1 MSNFKITKNNLKDI
15 ANLID
20 SQRGNNNGKLDTQ
33 EEYSLFAQ
41 DLDKR
46 GYKPQNYRGS
56 VKDLVNEYITNP
68 EKIAAQFAQNGI
80 NDKNRENRP
89 VGYEESAEF
98 FKGRASAF
106 RKAIQVIHG
115 DD

>member
-1 MSNFKITKNNLKDI
+1 MSVMSYDYSKLTKEQ
-15 ANLID
+15 LIMRLTY
-20 SQRGNNNGKLDTQ
+20 SENALIELATAA
-33 EEYSLFAQ
+33 EYYA
-41 DLDKR
+41 
-46 GYKPQNYRGS
+46 
-56 VKDLVNEYITNP
+56 
-68 EKIAAQFAQNGI
+68 
-80 NDKNRENRP
+80 NDKNRENMP

>member
-1 MSNFKITKNNLKDI
+1 MSVMSYDYSKLTKEQLVRRLTYSENV
-15 ANLID
+15 LIE
-20 SQRGNNNGKLDTQ
+20 LA
-33 EEYSLFAQ
+33 EAAEYYA
-41 DLDKR
+41 
-46 GYKPQNYRGS
+46 
-56 VKDLVNEYITNP
+56 
-68 EKIAAQFAQNGI
+68 

-98 FKGRASAF
+98 FIGRASAF

>member
-1 MSNFKITKNNLKDI
+1 MELAT
-15 ANLID
+15 
-20 SQRGNNNGKLDTQ
+20 
-33 EEYSLFAQ
+33 
-41 DLDKR
+41 
-46 GYKPQNYRGS
+46 
-56 VKDLVNEYITNP
+56 
-68 EKIAAQFAQNGI
+68 AAEFYA
-80 NDKNRENRP
+80 NDKNKENRP

>member
-1 MSNFKITKNNLKDI
+1 MSIMSYDYSKLTKEE
-15 ANLID
+15 LIM
-20 SQRGNNNGKLDTQ
+20 RLT
-33 EEYSLFAQ
+33 YSENALIELA
-41 DLDKR
+41 
-46 GYKPQNYRGS
+46 
-56 VKDLVNEYITNP
+56 T
-68 EKIAAQFAQNGI
+68 AAEFYA
-80 NDKNRENRP
+80 NDKNRESRP

>member
-1 MSNFKITKNNLKDI
+1 MSIMSYDYSKLTKEE
-15 ANLID
+15 LIM
-20 SQRGNNNGKLDTQ
+20 RLT
-33 EEYSLFAQ
+33 YSENALIELA
-41 DLDKR
+41 
-46 GYKPQNYRGS
+46 
-56 VKDLVNEYITNP
+56 T
-68 EKIAAQFAQNGI
+68 AAEFYA

-98 FKGRASAF
+98 FKERASAF